1 MQPSPRPHAQVL
13 IEHAVATACGVAA
26 IIALLA
32 LAGWG
37 YDLPV
42 LRRFLPDS
50 VSMNPLTAV
59 CTLLAAI
66 FLWVT
71 RRPGTLDRPRRV
83 TAIAALGVA
92 AIAATKVV
100 SLATG
105 LDWPLDRLLFAAKL
119 DEQLFLNRMAPNT
132 AVGLLLFSLGLVTLD
147 WTGRFRPAQ
156 ALHLAT
162 MTVSGVAL
170 VGYAYGAQAAYG
182 VGGHLPMAV
191 TTALALFL
199 LSLGAVLSRPDC
211 GLCRLMLS
219 DSPGGALARR
229 MLPAALVAPIVIGW
243 LRLLG
248 QRTGLYG
255 LEQGVAL
262 SVLATT
268 AIVLTLIW
276 LTARDLDR
284 SDLERRR
291 AEEALGKLHAAE
303 EAHAQRL
310 KVAHDELEAFS
321 YSVSH
326 DLRAP
331 LRHIDGFADLLQ
343 RHAASTLDDK
353 SRRYLHVIADS
364 ARSMGALIDDLLS
377 FSRMGRA
384 EMRHVRVPLEQ
395 LVREAQES
403 LSAETADRQI
413 EWSVGPLPDVEG
425 DPAMLR
431 LAVTNLLENAV
442 KYTRPRPI
450 ARIEIAATQDQRE
463 TTLMVRDNGAGFDS
477 QFAHKLFGVFQR
489 LHLADQFEGTG
500 IGLAN
505 VRRIIHRHGGRTWAE
520 GEVDR
525 GATFYFTLPRSD
537 AGAEPIQEAA

>member
-413 EWSVGPLPDVEG
+413 EWCVGPLPDVEG